1 MKCTSMVVALAGVVL
16 ALPAAYAQG
25 SYKKDIPDSLV
36 KRVKIA
42 EDAAAATAQKRVPN
56 GKIEG
61 VELENEKGKLIYSY
75 DIKTAG
81 KSGVDEVNVDA
92 LTGKIIAFM
101 HETPA
106 TEKKEAA
113 EEAKAKSAAN
123 KSAAQTK
130 KP

>member
-1 MKCTSMVVALAGVVL
+1 MKCTSIVAALAALVL
-16 ALPAAYAQG
+16 ALPAARAQG
-25 SYKKDIPDSLV
+25 SYKKDIPDSLA

-42 EDAAAATAQKRVPN
+42 EDVAAATAQKRVPN

-61 VELENEKGKLIYSY
+61 VELEHENGKLIYSY

-92 LTGKIIAFM
+92 MTGKIIAFM

-113 EEAKAKSAAN
+113 EEAKAKAAA
-123 KSAAQTK
+123 KAK